1 MLASQNGMRL
11 LGRNDEQSTLK
22 QHIREAEVERRAL
35 DQVQQ
40 QHRFGEAQFRLKC
53 HECVLHARALRHESA
68 RGGDMTGDLV
78 GSIVVS

>member
-1 MLASQNGMRL
+1 
-11 LGRNDEQSTLK
+11 
-22 QHIREAEVERRAL
+22 
-35 DQVQQ
+35 VQQ